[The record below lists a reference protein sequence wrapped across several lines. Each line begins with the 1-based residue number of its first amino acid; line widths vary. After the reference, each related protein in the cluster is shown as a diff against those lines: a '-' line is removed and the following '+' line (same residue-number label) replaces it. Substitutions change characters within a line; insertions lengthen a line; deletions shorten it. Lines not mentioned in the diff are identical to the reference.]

1 MTRLFPFSPN
11 LADAHMR
18 CVPAF
23 HRSFERRILGPMRP
37 KKTILCVDDN
47 EQALSVRKF
56 MLETRGYRVLTAVS
70 SEQAL
75 ELFREGGI
83 DLVLSDLIM
92 PYMDG
97 NELIRRMKEL
107 APEVPAILISGSVK
121 AFDRANRADAFLP
134 KGACSPV
141 EMLERIR
148 VMVARKRGPK
158 KGHGLRPCWSR
169 EESRAPARRRPA
181 TRWWSALNSV
191 ASYNQHVQPI
201 IAAKNVSKIYRAGK
215 VHVPALTNVSF
226 VVPPGEFV
234 SIVGPSG
241 SGKSTLF
248 YILGGLTR
256 ATSGSVLI
264 DGIDFAQLSD
274 SRRTELR
281 KTKIGFVF
289 QKFNLLPT
297 LTARGNI
304 EIAREIAGSHRR
316 RTNNCCNH
324 LTDMLGIAGRLDH
337 RPAELS
343 GGEQQRVA
351 IARALITRP
360 AIILADEPTGNLD
373 TANSDAVLQMLR
385 RSNQEF
391 KQTVLMITHNP
402 EAAAIGDR
410 ILHMRD
416 GRLLDE

>member
-1 MTRLFPFSPN
+1 
-11 LADAHMR
+11 
-18 CVPAF
+18 
-23 HRSFERRILGPMRP
+23 MRP
-37 KKTILCVDDN
+37 L
-47 EQALSVRKF
+47 
-56 MLETRGYRVLTAVS
+56 
-70 SEQAL
+70 
-75 ELFREGGI
+75 
-83 DLVLSDLIM
+83 
-92 PYMDG
+92 
-97 NELIRRMKEL
+97 
-107 APEVPAILISGSVK
+107 
-121 AFDRANRADAFLP
+121 NRA
-134 KGACSPV
+134 
-141 EMLERIR
+141 
-148 VMVARKRGPK
+148 
-158 KGHGLRPCWSR
+158 
-169 EESRAPARRRPA
+169 
-181 TRWWSALNSV
+181 SAGYYQ
-191 ASYNQHVQPI
+191 ASYNQPVQPI
-201 IAAKNVSKIYRAGK
+201 IATKNVSKIYRAGK
-215 VHVPALTNVSF
+215 VDVSALSNVSF

-264 DGIDFAQLSD
+264 DGIDFAQLTD
-274 SRRTELR
+274 SRRTVLR

-304 EIAREIAGSHRR
+304 EIAREIARSHSAEDEELLR
-316 RTNNCCNH
+316 H
-324 LTDMLGIAGRLDH
+324 LTDLLGIAGRLDH

-351 IARALITRP
+351 IARALITRS

-385 RSNQEF
+385 SSAQEF

-416 GRLLDE
+416 GRMLDG